1 MNINRISILVYIILV
16 IALILLIRQ
25 GSIIA
30 NGIIAQSIQVL
41 SVLLMVWA
49 RITFGRRSFHA
60 GAEPTEG
67 GLITTGPYR
76 FIRHPIYASI
86 LYFFWAA
93 IITNWTLINAGIGVV
108 VTFCLVIRMIAEE
121 KLVALKYPDYESYSS
136 CTKRIIPYVI

>member
-25 GSIIA
+25 DALKA
-30 NGIIAQSIQVL
+30 NGLIAQSVQVL
-41 SVLLMVWA
+41 SILLMVWA
-49 RITFGRRSFHA
+49 RITFGGRSFHA

-108 VTFCLVIRMIAEE
+108 VTICLVVRIIAEE
-121 KLVALKYPDYESYSS
+121 RLVILKYPEYKSYMSR
-136 CTKRIIPYVI
+136 TKRIIPFII